1 MSSFQAFAASPLL
14 RAFTPSEVAEIYNTG
29 KPLRLGRGQ
38 TLFRR
43 GDPGGSM
50 YVVLSGRIQLVFP
63 TEISPKVL
71 RGGDFLGEL
80 ALVSPDHV
88 RTATAV
94 GLDDAELQ
102 VFDQQAF
109 DRLLETKPRLLVS
122 LLKWISSYLLS
133 SEQRLTSGLQTKN
146 QELEHTLD
154 HLRRTRAERDQQE
167 ALARTDELTGLLN
180 RRSMNVELEE
190 LVGRPAPRGEALA
203 LLLVDLDDF
212 KRINDG
218 HGHPFGDAVL
228 KAVAGILRANV
239 RAGDLPC
246 RIGGDEFAV
255 VFPRVTRE
263 LARRRA
269 EAIRQR
275 IVEQPFEL
283 RGFGR
288 KVTVSVSLGG
298 AFHRPGEPVAELFAR
313 ADRGLYEAKRLGKDR
328 LTWIDEPAPAESR
341 PPGRS
346 RAGVRAV

>member
-1 MSSFQAFAASPLL
+1 MSFEAFAASPLL

-29 KPLRLGRGQ
+29 KPLSLGRGQ
-38 TLFRR
+38 VLFRR
-43 GDPGGSM
+43 GDPGDSM

-71 RGGDFLGEL
+71 RSGDFLGEL

-94 GLDDAELQ
+94 GLDHAELQ

-109 DRLLETKPRLLVS
+109 ERLLESKPRLLVA

-133 SEQRLTSGLQTKN
+133 SEQSLTSGLQKKN
-146 QELEHTLD
+146 QELEATLD
-154 HLRRTRAERDQQE
+154 HLRRTRAERDRQE

-180 RRSMNVELEE
+180 RRSMNVEIGE
-190 LVGRPAPRGEALA
+190 LAKRPTRPGEGLA

-212 KRINDG
+212 KRINDSY
-218 HGHPFGDAVL
+218 GHPFGDAVL
-228 KAVAGILRANV
+228 QAVSGVLRTNV
-239 RAGDLPC
+239 RPGDLPC

-255 VFPRVTRE
+255 VFPGVTPE

-269 EAIRQR
+269 ESIRRR

-288 KVTVSVSLGG
+288 KVTLSVSLGG

-313 ADRGLYEAKRLGKDR
+313 ADRGLYESKRRGKNR
-328 LTWIDEPAPAESR
+328 LTWADEEAPAPSAA
-341 PPGRS
+341 S
-346 RAGVRAV
+346 RAQARAG